1 MEGSDRTHLDGLQIL
16 SAESSVT
23 KKLTLG
29 TAMTIAHRHPIHLAQ
44 CFAALSRISNR
55 RIIMGMGLGGFPH
68 EFASAGLPSSVSA
81 RADLVRANVEICRS
95 LWAGRNISYQD
106 SNYCFNDV
114 ELRPLPVM
122 PIPIWF
128 GGSTHAACRRA
139 VELGEGWLPARITLA
154 TFEARM
160 AYIRELCQ
168 KLNRSII
175 PAGVMP
181 LTSVG
186 KNTTEALKH
195 VDMQGLLHDA
205 NRSGSWAKLPGGRF
219 STPEDLRGMV
229 LAGSPEDV
237 ARDIRLYEAA
247 GAELIIFDLR
257 FRFAE
262 WLEQIDWLGKEVLPA
277 FR

>member
-1 MEGSDRTHLDGLQIL
+1 
-16 SAESSVT
+16 
-23 KKLTLG
+23 
-29 TAMTIAHRHPIHLAQ
+29 
-44 CFAALSRISNR
+44 
-55 RIIMGMGLGGFPH
+55 
-68 EFASAGLPSSVSA
+68 
-81 RADLVRANVEICRS
+81 
-95 LWAGRNISYQD
+95 
-106 SNYCFNDV
+106 
-114 ELRPLPVM
+114 M

-168 KLNRSII
+168 KLDRSMISV
-175 PAGVMP
+175 GVMP

-186 KNTTEALKH
+186 KNTAEALEH

-205 NRSGSWAKLPGGRF
+205 NRSSSWAKPPGGRF

-229 LAGSPEDV
+229 LAGSPEDI

-277 FR
+277 FG